1 MSGKCQGKKS
11 CQGKVSQNC
20 SLLGE
25 YLHLVGY
32 LVADERVGEEQK
44 MREKRKRTDLIS
56 GLEQQ
61 KRLKLD

>member
-1 MSGKCQGKKS
+1 M
-11 CQGKVSQNC
+11 SQNC